1 MCYGGDLLFSLE
13 LLFRITIYFKYFKA
27 LNISQ
32 SLNFI
37 CSTVEITKL
46 CCDQSLSVSAVPN
59 QSEWNKDQKRGRPPS
74 ELDQVLPRAV
84 QVSDIFDFRCVFTL
98 KDICNINILDK

>member
-1 MCYGGDLLFSLE
+1 MCYGGGLLFSLE
-13 LLFRITIYFKYFKA
+13 LLFRITIYFKA

-84 QVSDIFDFRCVFTL
+84 QVSDMFAFRCVFTL